1 MSYLSP
7 EIGENLTVRIT
18 KIHPDHGLFV
28 MTPNGYS
35 GLIRPRDVAWNNQAR
50 IIASLS
56 EGDMFEAKVMNILP
70 DGKICFSRR
79 VLLQNLQDLEIG
91 KILTGI
97 VDEILDFKL
106 LIRFDGFVAVLSK
119 KELSSAF
126 YRIGDEI
133 TATVIDKTTD
143 DKGRVN
149 VKLSVIPFHS
159 YFSKQHTEGDKV
171 SVCYVRKAKRGD
183 DSYAVVSIEGL
194 FNVDI
199 PDNKIIEPIKSSFAF
214 DLLEEGEELEFVY
227 TGLSESKGTIQ
238 LDMRPILKERDQE
251 KISKLREQ
259 LSEGDIV
266 YAEVKKVGRRDAKIQ
281 IEGTDFTLSIS
292 RDELSPN
299 KVFRASDEVFVG
311 ERIKVAYIGAGE
323 DGSLQ
328 FSRRFFVKDKY
339 DEKLYDMALQEI
351 LATMDIHT
359 TRFVGKVI
367 SINGSYFLSELMTI
381 TSSYSAED
389 GKLLIDPVNGKSVL
403 VILGNRL
410 RNLVEENQYYA
421 VDIELADKER
431 RLEDGTPYMFHITS
445 PNIKLCQNPY
455 KETVQL
461 SFKQHTSPNTNAG
474 MARLLGEVGQNLYTT
489 KKRMFFELLQNA
501 DDAAPVN
508 GVKVKLQLDGEYFVL
523 THDGYPFNKHDFTSI
538 TSAARSTKSS
548 NKKKTGYKG
557 IGFKSVFTNS
567 TSVYIKSGGFYFA
580 FDKELDIYN
589 HFDDFYFQAN
599 EMENDHLQQVTF
611 LKKFAPFRSNFGG
624 VKDIPWQLLPVWT
637 NGPSIGQK
645 DTIFFQKENVAIAL
659 HMDRGTLSEYNQA
672 IDEVFSEPRFMLF
685 LRNTNRIQLMRG
697 NSILTIQKNSSEDGK
712 YISLVN
718 SFKEEKRSENF
729 KVYTLDCIQVNDEAF
744 VAAGVFIQRKE
755 KINSRGDKENYFAKV
770 DINGQELS
778 EVQEV
783 PDRITSA
790 TETSL
795 SLAVFLDENGHIQTV
810 GKNELSF
817 YAFLPMNEQRFK
829 FPFFINADFIPK
841 SDREGVQSDNP
852 WNYFLFYNIG
862 KAIVSMVVENAS
874 IEEKEYLNLL
884 PSKEFETSSQDTSLL
899 ADSFNRGYKQAL
911 GATKFILNDI
921 GTLAGSSEIIVD
933 ESKLSEYVGYD
944 DYYSILGTTKR
955 LPHSLIDSKILS
967 HPIFGVEKTSISY
980 VVDIINNNSGRIL
993 SWIKSATEEKRN
1005 KFFEW
1010 LTKDKATTP
1019 LITTIPTLKYGDT
1032 WISYTKASN
1041 TDKYVLTT
1049 VKLSPVVGI
1058 LKKMGF
1064 VCSESVLDNHT
1075 LCKYL
1080 RKQEEKKLYS
1090 AIASSDMSTLDFQ
1103 DRLALFNCA
1112 GGFDG
1117 IGDDTLAKWPVFK
1130 NFSGSFAPLN
1140 RLFSYNESCPEWL
1153 RDYMIMSGENHKD
1166 LNRFLVKEENVY
1178 TSIIEPYID
1187 DILSKTDVLTVYNR
1201 FIQSWRQALT
1211 SSLIKKNVPGIISV
1225 IERSDDATK
1234 LIYIKSLSSLN
1245 LNTQSTYQQDSLE
1258 YRIIKLA
1265 ALNDQSIT
1273 AIRAIITVNGV
1284 KLKAIN
1290 IKDQVSITYNG
1301 VSHSFMITEIVP
1313 AYSSPVS
1320 ISTLASQFNS
1330 IDKASEIFA
1339 VEEMPASEAMTRII
1353 QYFNNN
1359 PRTRFQLCPK
1369 QFCFMMLYRK
1379 SSGYSCFG
1387 SSLGQ
1392 HFSMSSESFF
1402 KSVLDYCYSTGIG
1415 SILNEFLKDPYV
1427 QYPYDKNVGKFFDAD
1442 EYTLISERAPSV
1454 ITSWADTPEK
1464 KSFIIQLGF
1473 HNAES
1478 QEILRRKSFKQDK
1491 LENVWNLTDTSI
1503 IHSFLEWVRNTF
1515 TLPVTATNQV
1525 KILEDLFQTIRL
1537 SGKYVEQD
1545 FVGAKEWTNDLYLKW
1560 KRGKDYSIYVLDGEL
1575 PYRGIYK
1582 ESYLF
1587 KTFVGE
1593 FVYFSESKKLFIS
1606 SNREPEV
1613 VLADVYSKQ
1622 GNPFTKDDWSS
1633 IFLVSTSIV
1642 NEKDE
1647 IIAELQ
1653 QRIEELS
1660 RKRRSDNEAE
1670 VEEHGKDTEKDN
1682 TDERSRYEINRDA
1695 RIAAK
1700 EFLDCLS
1707 DYDCSEW
1714 NPEEGR
1720 HIIKDIIKYKGK
1732 PITVAVLSS
1741 RSRKLY
1747 LHPRAF
1753 AELMED
1759 PDNLLLNYGYDN
1771 KIHSLS
1777 FDDIFTDNP
1786 NVNLI
1791 FDTDIVSPKEI
1802 ASLANMYMYS
1812 KKTCFVVE
1820 NPKYSQSDII
1830 KSFGLNEKKQDGSV
1844 MLGLSDEDIFNFG
1857 ND

>member
-1 MSYLSP
+1 
-7 EIGENLTVRIT
+7 
-18 KIHPDHGLFV
+18 
-28 MTPNGYS
+28 MTPNGHS

-50 IIASLS
+50 IIAALS
-56 EGDMFEAKVMNILP
+56 VDDMFEAQVMSILP
-70 DGKICFSRR
+70 DGKMNLSRR
-79 VLLQNLQDLEIG
+79 ALLPDPKDLEIG
-91 KILTGI
+91 STLTGV

-106 LIRFDGFVAVLSK
+106 LVRFDGFVASAPK
-119 KELSSAF
+119 KELSSSF

-133 TATVIDKTTD
+133 TTAIVDKTVD
-143 DKGRVN
+143 EKGRVN
-149 VKLSVIPFHS
+149 IRLSVIPFHT
-159 YFSKQHTEGDKV
+159 YFAQHHSEGEHV
-171 SVCYVRKAKRGD
+171 TATYIRKGKAND
-183 DSYAVVSIEGL
+183 NSYAVVSVDGL
-194 FNVDI
+194 FLLDVPEHKLIESARDSFEYDI
-199 PDNKIIEPIKSSFAF
+199 LEP
-214 DLLEEGEELEFVY
+214 GEELDFVF
-227 TGLSESKGTIQ
+227 TGLNENKGTVL
-238 LDMRPILKERDQE
+238 LDMRPILRERDQARIE
-251 KISKLREQ
+251 QLRNQ
-259 LSEGDIV
+259 LSEGDIL
-266 YAEVKKVGRRDAKIQ
+266 YAEVKKVGRREAQIQ
-281 IEGTDFTLSIS
+281 IEGTDVTLPIS

-299 KVFRASDEVFVG
+299 KVIRASDEVFVG
-311 ERIKVAYIGAGE
+311 ERIKVAFIGEGE

-339 DEKLYDMALQEI
+339 DEKLYDMSLEEI

-381 TSSYSAED
+381 TGSYSAED

-410 RNLVEENQYYA
+410 RNLVEEDQYYA

-445 PNIKLCQNPY
+445 PNIKPCQNPY
-455 KETVQL
+455 KETVSL

-474 MARLLGEVGQNLYTT
+474 MARLLGEVGQGLYTT

-501 DDAAPVN
+501 DDAAPIN

-523 THDGYPFNKHDFTSI
+523 THDGYAFNKHDFTSI

-567 TSVYIKSGGFYFA
+567 NSVFIKSGGFDFA
-580 FDKELDIYN
+580 FDKSLDIYN

-599 EMENDHLQQVTF
+599 EMENDPRRQAAF
-611 LKKFAPFRSNFGG
+611 LKKFAPFRANFDG

-637 NGPSIGQK
+637 EGPSIEEK
-645 DTIFFQKENVAIAL
+645 DTIFYQKENVAIAL
-659 HMDRGTLSEYNQA
+659 HMDRGTLSEYNQS

-697 NSILTIQKNSSEDGK
+697 NSVLTIQKNLSEDGR

-718 SFKEEKRSENF
+718 SFKEDKRSENF
-729 KVYTLDCIQVNDEAF
+729 KVYTLDSIQVSDEAF
-744 VAAGVFIQRKE
+744 AAAGVFIQRKE
-755 KINSRGDKENYFAKV
+755 KINSRGDKENYFAKI
-770 DINGQELS
+770 DSSGQELS
-778 EVQEV
+778 EVPEV

-790 TETSL
+790 TETTL
-795 SLAVFLDENGHIQTV
+795 SLAVLLDENGHVQTV
-810 GKNELSF
+810 DKDELSF

-874 IEEKEYLNLL
+874 VEEKDYLNLL
-884 PSKEFETSSQDTSLL
+884 PTKELETSSQDTTQL

-911 GATKFILNDI
+911 SSIKFILNDQ
-921 GTLAGSSEIIVD
+921 GELAGTSEIIVD
-933 ESKLSEYVGYD
+933 DSKLAEFIGHD
-944 DYYSILGTTKR
+944 GYYSIVGTTKR
-955 LPHSLIDSKILS
+955 LPNAQLESKILS
-967 HPIFGVEKTSISY
+967 HTIFGIERTTVSS
-980 VVDIINNNSGRIL
+980 VVDIINKNPERVL
-993 SWIKSATEEKRN
+993 TWIKNAGDENRN

-1019 LITTIPTLKYGDT
+1019 LITTIPTLRYGDT

-1041 TDKYVLTT
+1041 TDKYIITT
-1049 VKLSPVVGI
+1049 VKLSPIVGI
-1058 LKKMGF
+1058 LKKLGF

-1075 LCKYL
+1075 LCEYL

-1090 AIASSDMSTLDFQ
+1090 AIAASDISTLSFQ
-1103 DRLALFNCA
+1103 ERLALFNCA

-1117 IGDDTLAKWPVFK
+1117 IGDDTLIKWPLFK
-1130 NFSGSFAPLN
+1130 NVTGSFAPLN
-1140 RLFSYNESCPEWL
+1140 RLFAYNESCPEWL
-1153 RDYMIMSGENHKD
+1153 KDYMIMLGENHKD

-1187 DILSKTDVLTVYNR
+1187 DILSRTDVLTVYNR
-1201 FIQSWRQALT
+1201 YIQSWRQTFT
-1211 SSLIKKNVPGIISV
+1211 SNLIKKDIPGIISV

-1234 LIYIKSLSSLN
+1234 LLYVKSLNSLA
-1245 LNTQSTYQQDSLE
+1245 LNSQSTYQQDSLE

-1265 ALNDQSIT
+1265 ASNDQSIA
-1273 AIRAIITVNGV
+1273 AIRSVITVNGV

-1301 VSHSFMITEIVP
+1301 VSHSFLLTEVIP

-1320 ISTLASQFNS
+1320 LSALASQFNS
-1330 IDKASEIFA
+1330 IEKASEIFA
-1339 VEEMPASEAMTRII
+1339 VEEMPASEAMNKIL
-1353 QYFNNN
+1353 QYYNSY
-1359 PRTRFQLCPK
+1359 PRTRFLLWAK

-1379 SSGYSCFG
+1379 SIGYSSIG
-1387 SSLGQ
+1387 SQIGQ
-1392 HFSMSSESFF
+1392 HVSLANETTF
-1402 KSVLDYCYSTGIG
+1402 KSVLDYCYSTGLG
-1415 SILNEFLKDPYV
+1415 ALLNEFLKDPYV
-1427 QYPYDKNVGKFFDAD
+1427 PYPYERTAGRYFDSE
-1442 EYTLISERAPSV
+1442 EYTLSSERAPSV

-1464 KSFIIQLGF
+1464 KAFIIQLGF
-1473 HNAES
+1473 HDAES

-1491 LENVWNLTDTSI
+1491 LENIWNITDPSI
-1503 IHSFLEWVRNTF
+1503 IHAFLEWVKNTF
-1515 TLPVTATNQV
+1515 SLPVTAKNQV
-1525 KILEDLFQTIRL
+1525 KILEGLFQTIRL

-1545 FVGAKEWTNDLYLKW
+1545 FAGAKEWTNEQYLKW
-1560 KRGKDYSIYVLDGEL
+1560 KREKDYSIFVMDGDL

-1587 KTFVGE
+1587 KSFAGE
-1593 FVYFSESKKLFIS
+1593 HVYFSDSKKLYIS
-1606 SNREPEV
+1606 SNREPEA
-1613 VLADVYSKQ
+1613 VLADVYPKQ
-1622 GNPFTKDDWSS
+1622 GNPFTKDDWNS
-1633 IFLVSTSIV
+1633 IFLVSSSIV

-1653 QRIEELS
+1653 QRIAELS
-1660 RKRRSDNEAE
+1660 RKRRNENDAE
-1670 VEEHGKDTEKDN
+1670 VEEHGKETEKDN

-1777 FDDIFTDNP
+1777 FDDIFKDNP

-1802 ASLANMYMYS
+1802 ASLANKYMHS
-1812 KKTCFVVE
+1812 QRTCFVVE
-1820 NPKYSQSDII
+1820 NPKYSQSDVI
-1830 KSFGLNEKKQDGSV
+1830 KSFGLNEKKKDGSV

-1857 ND
+1857 DD